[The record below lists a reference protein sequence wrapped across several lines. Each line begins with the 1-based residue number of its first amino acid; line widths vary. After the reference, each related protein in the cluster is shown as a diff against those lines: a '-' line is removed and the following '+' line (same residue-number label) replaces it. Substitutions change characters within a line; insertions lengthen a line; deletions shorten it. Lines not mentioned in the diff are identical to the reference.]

1 MMWLRLLNRLRLHGR
16 LAALALAAA
25 VVALAFVAPRVQ
37 LNRPRVEHVVVLDIT
52 QSMNVPDEQVDGRSA
67 TRLQWAQH
75 ALQQAIN
82 GLPCGSRLG
91 WAVFT
96 EYRAYL
102 LFTPLEVCAHR
113 SELRRSLQGISSR
126 MAWSGNSEVAKG
138 LHSGITIVKAL
149 PRPASLVFISDGHE
163 APPLDPRQR
172 PPFDD
177 KPGEIKGLIVG
188 VGALQPS
195 PIPKS
200 DPAGRALGF
209 WGADQVQQLDNSGQ
223 GRAGSVS
230 GEAMSREGAVNSAVN
245 SAVNTSSTPNA
256 PTAAAAAWLGATPGS
271 EHLSSLREAYLR
283 LLAKENSFAF
293 HRLIQPDGLLQ
304 AMREPALARPVLT
317 MVDTRPALAALALLL
332 LMASL
337 LPVAPH
343 HLERDM

>member
-1 MMWLRLLNRLRLHGR
+1 MTRRHWPSWLRQHGR
-16 LAALALAAA
+16 STALAVAVLVLALAFAA
-25 VVALAFVAPRVQ
+25 PQ
-37 LNRPRVEHVVVLDIT
+37 LQMTRPGIEHVVVLDIT
-52 QSMNVPDEQVDGRSA
+52 QSMNVPDEQVAGRAA

-75 ALQQAIN
+75 ALQRAIL

-96 EYRAYL
+96 EHRAYL

-113 SELRRSLQGISSR
+113 SELRRSLQTISSR

-177 KPGEIKGLIVG
+177 KPGEVQGLIVG

-195 PIPKS
+195 PIPKT
-200 DPAGRALGF
+200 DPAGQPLGF
-209 WGADQVQQLDNSGQ
+209 WGADEVQQSDRSSQ
-223 GRAGSVS
+223 GRGGSV
-230 GEAMSREGAVNSAVN
+230 GAEVMSTDA
-245 SAVNTSSTPNA
+245 ST
-256 PTAAAAAWLGATPGS
+256 TAAAWLGATPGS

-283 LLAKENSFAF
+283 LLATENGFNF
-293 HRLIQPDGLLQ
+293 HRLTQPDGLLQ
-304 AMREPALARPVLT
+304 AMRAPELARPVLT

-332 LMASL
+332 LLASL
-337 LPVAPH
+337 WPVSQPQLNEEA
-343 HLERDM
+343 R